1 MMLSV
6 GVDIAKDK
14 IDVYSKGSYAQVSND
29 AKSIKA
35 HFKSYPKDS
44 HVVMEATG
52 KYHRV
57 AHEVF
62 EEIGLEVMVIN
73 PFQSRNFAKAMNLL
87 CKTDKVDA
95 KLLSIFGER
104 MEFKPTK
111 RAEPLEREI
120 QELSRHLDDLK
131 KLKRDL
137 ELRLKESDGFISR
150 SLKAAIK
157 TLDKQIAETEKRLKE
172 TFNQDE
178 QLQERLRVLVSI
190 PGIGE
195 TTGIYL
201 LSFLRELGT
210 LNKREIAA
218 LSGLAPVNNDS
229 GKFTGKRRIK
239 GGRHDVR
246 RHLYMPTLGSVTR
259 HNPRLK
265 TIYEDLVARGKP
277 KKVAITACMRK
288 LVVWANAML
297 ATNTLWEEN
306 IA

>member
-1 MMLSV
+1 MLSV

-14 IDVYSKGSYAQVSND
+14 IDVYSNGSYAQVSND

-35 HFKSYPKDS
+35 HFKGYPENS
-44 HVVMEATG
+44 RVVMEATG

-73 PFQSRNFAKAMNLL
+73 PYQSRHFAKAMNLL

-95 KLLSIFGER
+95 KLLSLFGER

-111 RAEPLEREI
+111 RAGPLEREI

-137 ELRLKESDGFISR
+137 DLRLKESSGFISR

-157 TLDKQIAETEKRLKE
+157 TLEKQITETDKRLKE
-172 TFNQDE
+172 TFKQDE
-178 QLQERLRVLVSI
+178 QLQERLRVVVSI

-195 TTGIYL
+195 ATGICL

-218 LSGLAPVNNDS
+218 LSGLAPVNDES
-229 GKFTGKRRIK
+229 GKHKGKRRIK

-246 RHLYMPTLGSVTR
+246 SHLYMPTLGSVTR

-306 IA
+306 FT